1 MSDTGRLNRE
11 KLVEIHRARS
21 EWEGRLLVDYLA
33 GNGVEADLRLPA
45 GDPLLEALE
54 MASGADKACGVFV
67 LEHDADRGTTLAK
80 EFLALPTDESA
91 LERAA
96 TQNLQPGTE
105 TASHDD
111 SGSRKENA

>member
-67 LEHDADRGTTLAK
+67 LEHDADRGSALAQ

-96 TQNLQPGTE
+96 TQNLQPGAE
-105 TASHDD
+105 PSPQDD
-111 SGSRKENA
+111 SGSREEKA